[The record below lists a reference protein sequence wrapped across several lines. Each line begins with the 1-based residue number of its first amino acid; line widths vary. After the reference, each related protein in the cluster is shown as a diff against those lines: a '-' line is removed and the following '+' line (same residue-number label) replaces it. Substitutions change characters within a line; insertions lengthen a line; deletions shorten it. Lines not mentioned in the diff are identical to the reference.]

1 MAISERRMQTA
12 IKKYNDLMYMLC
24 CEHNTI
30 GTKLSER
37 TEEWNLRDMVS
48 ECQYQLDCYYEE
60 GHNAYEQLHALDGC
74 TMTIEDLMDEA
85 AIVIFQ
91 MEIPQDMNRYAI
103 DMAKSHGC
111 KVMMNAAPAA
121 PFEEEYIQKC
131 DIFIVNEVEAGFYA
145 GKTIDTME
153 KAAEEL
159 TKK

>member
-1 MAISERRMQTA
+1 MAISERRMKTA

-74 TMTIEDLMDEA
+74 TMTIEDLMDDRCMKRYLWMMQGVEEA
-85 AIVIFQ
+85 KKEMKALRQFINTYKKDISG
-91 MEIPQDMNRYAI
+91 MECHQGHCSMWD
-103 DMAKSHGC
+103 
-111 KVMMNAAPAA
+111 
-121 PFEEEYIQKC
+121 
-131 DIFIVNEVEAGFYA
+131 
-145 GKTIDTME
+145 
-153 KAAEEL
+153 
-159 TKK
+159 

>member
-60 GHNAYEQLHALDGC
+60 GHDAYEQLHALDGC
-74 TMTIEDLMDEA
+74 TMTIEDLMDDRYMKRHTWMVKGVEEA
-85 AIVIFQ
+85 KKEMKALRQFINTYKKDIGD
-91 MEIPQDMNRYAI
+91 MECHQGHCSMRD
-103 DMAKSHGC
+103 
-111 KVMMNAAPAA
+111 
-121 PFEEEYIQKC
+121 
-131 DIFIVNEVEAGFYA
+131 
-145 GKTIDTME
+145 
-153 KAAEEL
+153 
-159 TKK
+159 